1 MFFIMLKQIWYLL
14 HICLHLL
21 LQNIEKVRTK
31 KHFWLFYTPPEVHD
45 PPFWGRQFDVSHSG
59 LLLLSG
65 GLTPWSS
72 QSIQRG
78 QTTEG
83 ALHTER
89 MKAFHWILL
98 YCAAPLLSDVQGTY
112 HLMRG
117 DPELMAAQSYA
128 QTRNNG
134 HPPLRT
140 LNPASK
146 FNF

>member
-1 MFFIMLKQIWYLL
+1 MTHLFGADSLT
-14 HICLHLL
+14 CLT
-21 LQNIEKVRTK
+21 QVSSYSVAV
-31 KHFWLFYTPPEVHD
+31 WPPD
-45 PPFWGRQFDVSHSG
+45 PHRQSV
-59 LLLLSG
+59 
-65 GLTPWSS
+65 
-72 QSIQRG
+72 QRG

-89 MKAFHWILL
+89 MKAFHWIVL

-112 HLMRG
+112 HLMAG

-146 FNF
+146 SLIFSILVLHKSLAVVE